1 MHKSKIGEELDMTE
15 FGNGKVTYKSNVSR
29 ASSVD
34 SKAIPALIAVLAGND
49 GLARRRARE
58 SLVDT
63 GRPAVVPLM
72 EALAAPDSNYRLR
85 WEAAKA
91 LSELGDPETAPVLVT
106 ALEDDR
112 FGVRWLAAEGLISLG
127 RDGLAPLLEALVQ
140 RSDSTVL
147 RDGAHHVLRMLND
160 GDLHAQ
166 IVPVLAALEDVEPI
180 VEVPVAAHAA
190 LDVLAETNATRI
202 DEP

>member
-1 MHKSKIGEELDMTE
+1 MTE
-15 FGNGKVTYKSNVSR
+15 FGNRKLTYKSNVSQ
-29 ASSVD
+29 ASTVD
-34 SKAIPALIAVLAGND
+34 SKAIPALIAVLSSND
-49 GLARRRARE
+49 GLARQRARE
-58 SLVDT
+58 SLVDI
-63 GRPAVVPLM
+63 GRPAVAPLM

-91 LSELGDPETAPVLVT
+91 LSELEDPETAPVLVT

-127 RDGLAPLLEALVQ
+127 RDGLAPLLKALVQ
-140 RSDSTVL
+140 RSDSAVL
-147 RDGAHHVLRMLND
+147 REGAHHVLRMLNE

-166 IVPVLAALEDVEPI
+166 MEPVLAALEDIEPI

-190 LDVLAETNATRI
+190 LYALKEGN
-202 DEP
+202 ES